1 MAAYLADVD
10 NMHGVVLHDAANAEL
25 HYVVDDGVNLTI
37 DCYSFHRP
45 PFRSYRMVQIQQ
57 LRVVFVDDDAVAS
70 FEVVAGVV
78 AGLLKG
84 WLDDVALLVVADAG
98 CIVQYIFH
106 IPQKKL
112 K

>member
-1 MAAYLADVD
+1 MAAYLADAD
-10 NMHGVVLHDAANAEL
+10 NMHGVVLHVAANEVSR
-25 HYVVDDGVNLTI
+25 YVADGGVSLTI

-57 LRVVFVDDDAVAS
+57 LRVVFVDDVAAAS
-70 FEVVAGVV
+70 FAVVAGVV
-78 AGLLKG
+78 AVLLKG